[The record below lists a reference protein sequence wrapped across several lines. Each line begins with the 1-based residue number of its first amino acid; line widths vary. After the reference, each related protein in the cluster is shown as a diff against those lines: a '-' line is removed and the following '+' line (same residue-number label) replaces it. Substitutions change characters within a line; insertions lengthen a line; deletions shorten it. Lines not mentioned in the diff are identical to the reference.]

1 MNRKKLIALI
11 CVSIAVLVV
20 IISVLFMLLGGIKLD
35 KTISVNGY
43 EISIPKSWTVDSKGN
58 LYNSKGE
65 HTAKFV
71 LVDTEVDKNTAT
83 QFCGDEIM
91 SDINSEEIS
100 DGLIRYTF
108 TTGNGKTHM
117 YYIEN
122 IKNPEPYGALIVI
135 YTDFVSADT
144 GKKIA
149 QSFKQP
155 DLGANP
161 PEKNITLP
169 RWGDENNTVV
179 AVAKFLNGSYSVKNS
194 NLFTDFIKKQGDKKD
209 AGVNVVCYA
218 EREDGEMEFSSWQYI
233 ESHKGKGYLY
243 TYYDKGEG
251 IYSYHNQ
258 PIYFDEIVK
267 NISEEENTTSY
278 DLKAEDK
285 EDVVLVSFPLNRS
298 RDYAE
303 ELVALRTDNATDK
316 HIDKI
321 FKLIMSEEDY
331 NSAKYEI
338 AGDKLV
344 VAFGGRVPAD
354 RAGAYSYSAV
364 VFGLVRNINT
374 ITVSYSDKS
383 EYTFTRDG
391 IDKDT
396 EVQVDSAADSEEK
409 FVGYTEEIEE
419 NQTTSNDGQVVYS
432 GVVVISYNT
441 LVTHPDT
448 GEKVEVGPYAE
459 SRGYSQYL
467 GKPIS
472 CVIKRS
478 GSGYIATASC
488 NGSVIASYPLTS
500 EAELQNAINLIN
512 AYS

>member
-1 MNRKKLIALI
+1 MSRKKLIALI

-20 IISVLFMLLGGIKLD
+20 IISVLFMLLGGVKLD

-43 EISIPKSWTVDSKGN
+43 EISVPKSWTVDSKGN

-65 HTAKFV
+65 HTAKFI
-71 LVDTEVDKNTAT
+71 LIDTEVNKSTAT

-100 DGLIRYTF
+100 DGIIRYTF

-117 YYIEN
+117 YFMDELT
-122 IKNPEPYGALIVI
+122 NPEPYGALVVV
-135 YTDFVSADT
+135 YTDFVDAKT

-149 QSFKQP
+149 KSFKQP

-169 RWGDENNTVV
+169 PWGEENSNIVTVTEF
-179 AVAKFLNGSYSVKNS
+179 ADGNYSVKNS
-194 NLFTDFIKKQGDKKD
+194 NLITDFIKKQEGKKD
-209 AGVNVVCYA
+209 AGLNIVCYV
-218 EREDGEMEFSSWQYI
+218 ERKDGEMCFRSWQYI
-233 ESHKGKGYLY
+233 ESDQGKGYLY
-243 TYYDKGEG
+243 SYYNKDDE
-251 IYSYHNQ
+251 IYSYYNET
-258 PIYFDEIVK
+258 ISFDEIVK
-267 NISEEENTTSY
+267 NISEEKNTTSF
-278 DLKAEDK
+278 DLKIKNK
-285 EDVVLVSFPLNRS
+285 EDIVLVSFPLNRS

-303 ELVALRTDNATDK
+303 ELVALKTDNATNK
-316 HIDKI
+316 HIGEI
-321 FKLIMSEEDY
+321 FKLIMSEKEY
-331 NSAKYEI
+331 SSVKYEI
-338 AGDKLV
+338 VEDVLNIK
-344 VAFGGRVPAD
+344 FGSKVSAD
-354 RAGAYSYSAV
+354 RKAAYSYSAV
-364 VFGLVRNINT
+364 VFSLAGNINT
-374 ITVSYSDKS
+374 VNVSYADKS
-383 EYTFTRDG
+383 EYTFTKNAV
-391 IDKDT
+391 DKETDT
-396 EVQVDSAADSEEK
+396 QIDSAADSEEN
-409 FVGYTEEIEE
+409 FVDYTEEIEE

-459 SRGYSQYL
+459 SKGYSQYL

-488 NGSVIASYPLTS
+488 NGSVIASYPLNS